1 MQRAERAEAVTGQ
14 WNRNCNGLVLGIVP
28 SDSHCPSG
36 SPDEFCSPGG
46 YRSAALHDD
55 ISRVCSGEARIE
67 VILEMIEEVCDR
79 E

>member
-1 MQRAERAEAVTGQ
+1 MTGQ
-14 WNRNCNGLVLGIVP
+14 WSRNRNGLVVEIGAD
-28 SDSHCPSG
+28 DSNYRSS
-36 SPDEFCSPGG
+36 SPGEFCGVELS
-46 YRSAALHDD
+46 RSALHDD